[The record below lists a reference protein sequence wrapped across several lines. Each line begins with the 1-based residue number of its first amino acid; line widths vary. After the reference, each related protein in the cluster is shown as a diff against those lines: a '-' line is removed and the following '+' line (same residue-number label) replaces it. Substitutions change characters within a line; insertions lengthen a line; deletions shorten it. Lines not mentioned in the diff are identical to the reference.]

1 MFSKKTL
8 IIIGIIILVSFN
20 IVFLSVSSKHRY
32 PAYSA
37 GQIVLN
43 LVSPFQDIMTNT
55 MRFAKNL
62 WRGYFFLVST
72 ERENDNLK
80 RELSR
85 HIQKSN
91 EYHEIEL
98 SNIRLRSL
106 LEFRQTVAAQTVAAE
121 VIGVDPSPWYRTI
134 VINKGKSDGI
144 RKGLPVVIPEG
155 VVGQVIDAGSHYS
168 KILLIIDQNS
178 AVDAAVQKNRA
189 RGIVKGVS
197 SDKCILKY
205 VVRRHDIEPGD
216 NIVTSG
222 FDGVFP
228 GGLYIGYV
236 EKISQGG
243 DGLFHE
249 IEITPYADFE
259 KIEEVLVLKSFSIN
273 N

>member
-1 MFSKKTL
+1 MFSKKTV
-8 IIIGIIILVSFN
+8 IIIGVIILVSVN
-20 IVFLSVSSKHRY
+20 IVILSVSSKHNY

-37 GQIVLN
+37 GQFVLN
-43 LVSPFQDIMTNT
+43 IISPFQNIIINT
-55 MRFAKNL
+55 MRYAKNV

-72 ERENDNLK
+72 ERENINLK
-80 RELSR
+80 MELSR
-85 HIQKSN
+85 HIQNSN

-98 SNIRLRSL
+98 SNIRLRNL
-106 LEFRQTVAAQTVAAE
+106 LEFRQTVSSPTVAAE
-121 VIGVDPSPWYRTI
+121 VIGADPSPWYRTI
-134 VINKGKSDGI
+134 IINKGKSDGI

-155 VVGQVIDAGSHYS
+155 IVGQVIDTGSNYS
-168 KILLIIDQNS
+168 KVLLIIDQNS
-178 AVDAAVQKNRA
+178 AVDAIVQKNRA

-243 DGLFHE
+243 AGLFHE
-249 IEITPYADFE
+249 VEITPYADFE
-259 KIEEVLVLKSFSIN
+259 KIEEVLVLKNFAMN

>member
-1 MFSKKTL
+1 MFSKKTV
-8 IIIGIIILVSFN
+8 IIIGVIILVSVN
-20 IVFLSVSSKHRY
+20 IVILSVSSKHSY

-37 GQIVLN
+37 GRFVLN
-43 LVSPFQDIMTNT
+43 IVSPFQNIITNT
-55 MRFAKNL
+55 MRYAQNV

-72 ERENDNLK
+72 ERENINLK

-85 HIQKSN
+85 LIQKSN

-98 SNIRLRSL
+98 ANIRLRNL
-106 LEFRQTVAAQTVAAE
+106 LEFRQTVSSPTVAAE
-121 VIGVDPSPWYRTI
+121 VIGADPSPWYRTI
-134 VINKGKSDGI
+134 IINKGKSDGI

-155 VVGQVIDAGSHYS
+155 VVGQVIDTGSNYS
-168 KILLIIDQNS
+168 KVLLIIDQNS
-178 AVDAAVQKNRA
+178 AVDAIVQKNRA

-243 DGLFHE
+243 AGLFHE
-249 IEITPYADFE
+249 VEITPYADFE
-259 KIEEVLVLKSFSIN
+259 KIEEVLVLKNFAMN